1 VSNLRGALQVSL
13 GDVCRIEAG
22 AGFPIVY
29 QGLKD
34 QEFPFFKVGDMNT
47 AGNEKEMLVFE
58 HSISDET
65 RKKLRAIAFP
75 VGTIVFPKIG
85 AAIATNKKRM
95 LVKPSCVDNNV
106 MALIPNK
113 DLDPNFLF
121 YLLLNKNLS
130 DFANTGNP
138 PSIRQTTVEDWVIP
152 LPPLTEQKRIA
163 SLLARAD
170 RLRQLR
176 RTAHELSAS
185 VLQSVFLEMFGDVKL
200 NQKGWDVFPLEEIVK
215 PGRIITY
222 GIVQAGPHIE
232 DGIPYIRTG
241 DIKEGQ
247 IIVDGL
253 LRTSKEIAAKYKRS
267 EVKAGE
273 LVMSIRATVG
283 TIAELPPQLD
293 GANLTQGTARIS
305 PGSKVNKKFLLY
317 AIRSQGTQKL
327 IEDRVKGAT
336 FREIT
341 LEALREVPM
350 IVPPLSLQEEFAGG
364 VARVESLRGRM
375 GESERQVE
383 GLFEALLGE
392 SFGGGI
398 L

>member
-1 VSNLRGALQVSL
+1 MKQVLLSDVCEINPRTDSGISDDSECSFVPMEYVDEVSGAIANTSIRRV
-13 GDVCRIEAG
+13 GDVKKG
-22 AGFPIVY
+22 Y
-29 QGLKD
+29 T
-34 QEFPFFKVGDMNT
+34 FFKNDDVIFAKITPCMENGKCAIGKNLKNGIAFGSTEYHVVRAKEEIIPEWIYHFLRQEKVRQQATGWFRGT
-47 AGNEKEMLVFE
+47 AGQQRVPA
-58 HSISDET
+58 S
-65 RKKLRAIAFP
+65 
-75 VGTIVFPKIG
+75 
-85 AAIATNKKRM
+85 
-95 LVKPSCVDNNV
+95 
-106 MALIPNK
+106 
-113 DLDPNFLF
+113 FLEE
-121 YLLLNKNLS
+121 LK
-130 DFANTGNP
+130 
-138 PSIRQTTVEDWVIP
+138 IP

-176 RTAHELSAS
+176 RTAHDLGDAL
-185 VLQSVFLEMFGDVKL
+185 LQSVFLEMFGNVKL
-200 NQKGWDVFPLEEIVK
+200 NQKGWDVFPLEDIVQ

-247 IIVDGL
+247 IVVDGL

-283 TIAELPPQLD
+283 TIAELSLQLD

-327 IEDRVKGAT
+327 IEDRTKGAT

-350 IVPPLSLQEEFAGG
+350 IVPPLNLQEKFAGV
-364 VARVESLRGRM
+364 VARVEQMRSRQAESERHPVKELRGRCR
-375 GESERQVE
+375 GVV
-383 GLFEALLGE
+383 
-392 SFGGGI
+392 
-398 L
+398 